1 MTDKIV
7 VMVACGSQ
15 KEAHAIAK
23 SLVSQRL
30 AACAQELSGSIRST
44 YRWKGK
50 VESAKEF
57 LLLIKTTRK
66 KFSAVSEVV
75 RRLHRYEVPEI
86 IALGVCAGSP
96 DYLRWITNS
105 VSKSGSSGRG

>member
-15 KEAHAIAK
+15 KEARAIAR
-23 SLVSQRL
+23 SLVSRRL

-50 VESAKEF
+50 VRSGKEF
-57 LLLIKTTRK
+57 LLLIKTTRDQ
-66 KFSAVSEVV
+66 FGAVSEEV
-75 RRLHRYEVPEI
+75 RKLHSYEVPEI
-86 IALGVCAGSP
+86 IALGVRAGSP

-105 VSKSGSSGRG
+105 VSKPGSLGRP